1 MKLHIH
7 FFLLLLIFASCSD
20 SNTASDD
27 ELFSMDTESTMGKT
41 MAQSN
46 PFFSDSTLPLG
57 YPRFDQIKN
66 EHYEPAFK
74 QGIENHLA
82 EVEMIASQSNAP
94 TFENTIVALE
104 ISGQLY
110 NSVASVFFALSSA
123 HTNDEILNLQQRLA
137 PELASYEDSIMLNRR
152 LFERISDLYERRST
166 LGINDESIR
175 LLSKTYKD
183 FIRAGAA
190 LDLDQ
195 QERLKA
201 LNAEIAVLETE
212 FRQNILSEV
221 NDLAIVVDSREEL
234 AGLSESRIDV
244 AFEEAAESGREGQFV
259 IPLLNTSGQPT
270 LAYLQNRDLR
280 ERIHKA
286 SLSRGHRGGEFDNR
300 GVLSAVLE
308 KRATRAN
315 LLGYANHAEYI
326 LENQT
331 ALTVEAVNERLSQ
344 LASSALA
351 NVLEELASLQDIIT
365 YDGQDFELA
374 SWDWDFYSER
384 LRTQRFDFDADD
396 LSPYFELDNVL
407 QRGVF
412 YAAENLFG
420 ITFQERF
427 DLPVYQDD
435 VRVFEVFDVNGET
448 LALFI
453 ADFYARPSKRGGAW
467 MNAYIS
473 QSHLLE
479 TKPVIA
485 NHLNIT
491 KPTTGQPTLLT
502 FDEVTTMF
510 HEFGHALHGM
520 FSSVEFPSFSG
531 TRVPRDFVEFPSQ
544 VNEMWAVWPEVLKNY
559 AVHHQTGEAMP
570 IDLLNKVLSTQSFN
584 QGFSTLEYLSA
595 SIIDQALHQ
604 LDPDKVPSAGE
615 IMDFELR
622 TLKEFGIL
630 IPSVPPRY
638 RSTYFSHIMGG
649 YSAGYYSYI
658 WSEVLDADAVNWF
671 TENGGLSRFN
681 GDRFR
686 ASLLSKGGSKDAMTL
701 YRDFAGR
708 EASITAL
715 LERRGL
721 N

>member
-1 MKLHIH
+1 MKLQIH

-152 LFERISDLYERRST
+152 LFERISDLYERRNT

-183 FIRAGAA
+183 FVRAGAA

-244 AFEEAAESGREGQFV
+244 ASEEAAESGLEGQFV

-300 GVLSAVLE
+300 GVLSAVL
-308 KRATRAN
+308 
-315 LLGYANHAEYI
+315 
-326 LENQT
+326 
-331 ALTVEAVNERLSQ
+331 
-344 LASSALA
+344 
-351 NVLEELASLQDIIT
+351 
-365 YDGQDFELA
+365 
-374 SWDWDFYSER
+374 
-384 LRTQRFDFDADD
+384 
-396 LSPYFELDNVL
+396 
-407 QRGVF
+407 
-412 YAAENLFG
+412 
-420 ITFQERF
+420 
-427 DLPVYQDD
+427 
-435 VRVFEVFDVNGET
+435 
-448 LALFI
+448 
-453 ADFYARPSKRGGAW
+453 
-467 MNAYIS
+467 
-473 QSHLLE
+473 
-479 TKPVIA
+479 
-485 NHLNIT
+485 
-491 KPTTGQPTLLT
+491 
-502 FDEVTTMF
+502 
-510 HEFGHALHGM
+510 
-520 FSSVEFPSFSG
+520 
-531 TRVPRDFVEFPSQ
+531 
-544 VNEMWAVWPEVLKNY
+544 
-559 AVHHQTGEAMP
+559 
-570 IDLLNKVLSTQSFN
+570 
-584 QGFSTLEYLSA
+584 
-595 SIIDQALHQ
+595 
-604 LDPDKVPSAGE
+604 
-615 IMDFELR
+615 
-622 TLKEFGIL
+622 
-630 IPSVPPRY
+630 
-638 RSTYFSHIMGG
+638 
-649 YSAGYYSYI
+649 
-658 WSEVLDADAVNWF
+658 
-671 TENGGLSRFN
+671 
-681 GDRFR
+681 
-686 ASLLSKGGSKDAMTL
+686 
-701 YRDFAGR
+701 
-708 EASITAL
+708 
-715 LERRGL
+715 
-721 N
+721 